1 MICKILRL
9 FVNSLTAH
17 DKYSLLKRGNLLQH
31 FQLQLSQKQKILSDL
46 PYLLISERSIQ
57 FDKSLL
63 EIYKILGLF
72 VKPLI
77 VGGKY
82 SLPNKDNLLQNFQM
96 DLSQK
101 RKIFSQFFFPFPKF
115 RFNF

>member
-1 MICKILRL
+1 M
-9 FVNSLTAH
+9 
-17 DKYSLLKRGNLLQH
+17 
-31 FQLQLSQKQKILSDL
+31 
-46 PYLLISERSIQ
+46 ISERSIQ

-101 RKIFSQFFFPFPKF
+101 RKIFAEFFLHFLNLDSTFNIFKKKKTFIADGFLKLRTPK
-115 RFNF
+115 